1 MDFPPWNSLSL
12 YHWSSIL
19 SMYNVSIAGGR
30 VTILPT
36 IKLSHAVSPQLAKQI
51 SNPNDV
57 QHFQWQ
63 SLATA
68 ALDPLDFSGWDF
80 AVTSYKSYRV
90 FYLIMLPFIFRYG
103 GTVEIRRTRIQY
115 GRAFCTIE
123 SNGDISGRSAVSY

>member
-19 SMYNVSIAGGR
+19 SMYNISIAGGR

-36 IKLSHAVSPQLAKQI
+36 IKLSHAVNPQLAKRI

-68 ALDPLDFSGWDF
+68 ALDPLDFSGL
-80 AVTSYKSYRV
+80 SIK
-90 FYLIMLPFIFRYG
+90 
-103 GTVEIRRTRIQY
+103 
-115 GRAFCTIE
+115 
-123 SNGDISGRSAVSY
+123 RSSI

>member
-1 MDFPPWNSLSL
+1 
-12 YHWSSIL
+12 
-19 SMYNVSIAGGR
+19 MYNVSIAGGR

-80 AVTSYKSYRV
+80 AVTNYKSYRV
-90 FYLIMLPFIFRYG
+90 FDLITLPFIFRYG

-123 SNGDISGRSAVSY
+123 SNGDISGCSAVSY

>member
-1 MDFPPWNSLSL
+1 
-12 YHWSSIL
+12 
-19 SMYNVSIAGGR
+19 MYNVSIAGGR

-68 ALDPLDFSGWDF
+68 ALDPLDFSGLALSVERYEKLVIEF
-80 AVTSYKSYRV
+80 STFLR
-90 FYLIMLPFIFRYG
+90 FLLLFRYG
-103 GTVEIRRTRIQY
+103 GSVEI
-115 GRAFCTIE
+115 GRARI
-123 SNGDISGRSAVSY
+123 

>member
-1 MDFPPWNSLSL
+1 MMFFQDVINNGTEELNKLRPMNFPPWNRLSL

-19 SMYNVSIAGGR
+19 SMYNVSIAGGQ

-36 IKLSHAVSPQLAKQI
+36 IKLSHAMNPQLVRQI

-68 ALDPLDFSGWDF
+68 ALDPLDFSG
-80 AVTSYKSYRV
+80 
-90 FYLIMLPFIFRYG
+90 M
-103 GTVEIRRTRIQY
+103 
-115 GRAFCTIE
+115 
-123 SNGDISGRSAVSY
+123 

>member
-1 MDFPPWNSLSL
+1 MTEELNKLRPMDFPPWNSLSL

-36 IKLSHAVSPQLAKQI
+36 IKLSHAVNSQLAKQI

-57 QHFQWQ
+57 QHFQWH

-68 ALDPLDFSGWDF
+68 ALDPLDFSGLGF
-80 AVTSYKSYRV
+80 SFKK
-90 FYLIMLPFIFRYG
+90 LHK
-103 GTVEIRRTRIQY
+103 
-115 GRAFCTIE
+115 
-123 SNGDISGRSAVSY
+123 VSY